1 MGLEALTRFVG
12 AGPEEV
18 FGQAQLLGRL
28 MELEI
33 ATLTAAL
40 AAAERSPQGCWLSV
54 NVSPG
59 LLADPTTLEQLLA
72 GSSRQVVLELSEHE
86 QVVDYGALTASL
98 KRLGPRIS
106 LAIDDAGAGFSS
118 LRHILEMAP
127 AWVKLDIGLV
137 RGVDSDPAR
146 QALVAGLVHFAL
158 QARTALIAEGIETSA
173 ELEVLKSLGVEFGQ
187 GFLLARPAPIS
198 DAVISA
204 LRRPRAIPRSA

>member
-98 KRLGPRIS
+98 KRPRIS

-127 AWVKLDIGLV
+127 AWVKLTLA
-137 RGVDSDPAR
+137 S
-146 QALVAGLVHFAL
+146 
-158 QARTALIAEGIETSA
+158 SA
-173 ELEVLKSLGVEFGQ
+173 ESIPILRGRHWSPASSTSRCRLGS
-187 GFLLARPAPIS
+187 R
-198 DAVISA
+198 
-204 LRRPRAIPRSA
+204 